1 MTAAPAH
8 PGTAPPPAARRR
20 WHRTPALVAGLA
32 VLGALVL
39 LAVVGPWLSPHDPIA
54 QNPRAILRPPSAEH
68 WLGTDHLG
76 RDVWARLWHAARADL
91 AVGALAIVAPF
102 VIGTALG
109 CLAGYCGGWTDRLIM
124 RVVDVVVAFPY
135 YVLVIA
141 MVFAMG
147 PGTGSIIVAIA
158 AVGWVSYCRIIR
170 AEILVAR
177 RQDYVLAARSGGL
190 SHARV
195 LVRHVLPNTLSQSLV
210 YAMTDIVLAILA
222 IVTLGYLGLGVT
234 PPTPD
239 WGQMVADGQAF
250 LTTHWTLATVPGVA
264 VIWAGLGLSL
274 IGDGLSDL
282 LAPEGR

>member
-8 PGTAPPPAARRR
+8 PGTAPAPAARRR